1 MSESAFDLHK
11 EEQFDETNKYLEFDL
26 GIESYAV
33 HLLAIR
39 EVIPLP
45 ETTPLPNAP
54 SYFVGIMNLRGQII
68 SIIDLRK
75 KLKIKPKEEND
86 QDAVVIVDIE
96 GVSVGLIVDS
106 INKVLNFSL
115 SEITD
120 VPEIKNQTNAKYI
133 QGVFRGEEKLTI
145 LLELKNVL
153 DIEEIKRVRG

>member
-96 GVSVGLIVDS
+96 GGSVGLIVDS